1 MSFSEFQKK
10 TKLAFELD
18 KQQKDITREFQKQQK

>member
-18 KQQKDITREFQKQQK
+18 KQQKDITREF